1 MLIHLILLLAGLTPP
16 AALQEPA
23 APPPPVS
30 MADIQAA
37 IEKLRGSFDH
47 ADQKVREAVELPA
60 PLPADRP
67 TGLGVAKNSLDQLDA
82 DIEALLKLLPPS
94 S

>member
-1 MLIHLILLLAGLTPP
+1 MFHFATLSLASLIAP
-16 AALQEPA
+16 AALQEPQ

-30 MADIQAA
+30 MPEILAA
-37 IEKLRGSFDH
+37 IEKLRGAYDQ

-60 PLPADRP
+60 PQPADRKN
-67 TGLGVAKNSLDQLDA
+67 GLDAAKTSLDQLDA
-82 DIEALLKLLPPS
+82 DMEALLKLLPAS